1 MPCIRL
7 VGRIQLHLLPTTVAL
22 LHDSKKTT
30 KQIKTIARMA
40 STGLDIKMKVII
52 PSLQEVAIATTTTTV
67 MHEISSTPGVMD
79 AEKSGHRLLALLHG
93 LWF

>member
-1 MPCIRL
+1 M
-7 VGRIQLHLLPTTVAL
+7 
-22 LHDSKKTT
+22 
-30 KQIKTIARMA
+30 IAHVV
-40 STGLDIKMKVII
+40 STGLDIKTRVIT
-52 PSLQEVAIATTTTTV
+52 PALQEVMTAIAATSV